1 MADPVLYALTFIA
14 VVLLIGLLS
23 SIAARKLKIPDVLLL
38 IAVGIGVGL
47 YLEIEHLE
55 LALPIVF
62 ISGLGLFTLVLL
74 VFESTAQIRF
84 KELDWVS
91 FSALKITFITV
102 ILNFV
107 ILSFAAL
114 VIIFGFKLKFL
125 FLSVLFG
132 ALMCGTAPDV
142 ILSLLGD
149 AKHKILR
156 ILSIESIINTP
167 LTVLLPLIIVDLQK
181 GATFA
186 MFTGFTGGLLLKLTA
201 GLGSGLLVGLIV
213 FKIMRKQYSETYSPI
228 AVIAAALMSFVLAEN
243 IGGNGIIAVTTLGLF
258 FGNLEIKQKVSLLQ
272 FESVLSTLL
281 KVLIFVL
288 IGVIIKFPI
297 TPMFF
302 IKSISL
308 FIIYLAV
315 RYLALKIAAKKEPF
329 LIRLFM
335 TLTASK
341 GLAVV
346 VVTFILASTITGF
359 EPILDYILAFVLYS
373 LVVSSVAVWFSK
385 SFGIDIKK
393 SRKKHIKKEPMVV

>member
-1 MADPVLYALTFIA
+1 MADPVMYGLTFIA
-14 VVLLIGLLS
+14 VALLIGLLS

-38 IAVGIGVGL
+38 VAVGIGFGV
-47 YLEIEHLE
+47 YLGIEKLE
-55 LALPIVF
+55 LALPITL

-91 FSALKITFITV
+91 YSALKITFITV
-102 ILNFV
+102 VFNFV

-114 VIIFGFKLKFL
+114 VIIFGFKLEYL

-156 ILSIESIINTP
+156 LLSIESIINTP
-167 LTVLLPLIIVDLQK
+167 LTVLLPLIIVDLQA
-181 GATFA
+181 GPTFA
-186 MFTGFTGGLLLKLTA
+186 VFTGFTGGLMLKLTA
-201 GLGSGLLVGLIV
+201 GLGSGLLIGLIV

-228 AVIAAALMSFVLAEN
+228 AVIAAALLSFVLAEN

-288 IGVIIKFPI
+288 IGVIIKFPT
-297 TPMFF
+297 TPVFF
-302 IKSISL
+302 IKSITL

-315 RYLALKIAAKKEPF
+315 RYLAIKVAAKREPV
-329 LIRLFM
+329 LTRLFM

-346 VVTFILASTITGF
+346 VVTFILASTISGF
-359 EPILDYILAFVLYS
+359 EPILHYILAFVLYS
-373 LVVSSVAVWFSK
+373 LIVSSFAVWFSGY
-385 SFGIDIKK
+385 FGIDIKH
-393 SRKKHIKKEPMVV
+393 RKKHTKKEPMAV